1 MYELLL
7 VGAFGLYTLR
17 LLAIHGHQEPDTP
30 QRMTD
35 RVGKLWDIVHQGM
48 RDNRFLR
55 AEKAL
60 LTILKI
66 DEKNAAAYNRL
77 GILYAKQKEYKDA
90 IDCFEIACSIE
101 PSPSS
106 LHNLGLIYY
115 ETENYDKAV
124 TAFEE
129 ALKMEDSL
137 AARHIAFAK
146 ALEHV
151 GNEKLMV
158 DHLEKAAELEPTKES
173 YTLLI
178 NAYRQ
183 RGMQEQADLLEDKV
197 KKLITPTASRP
208 RRMRVRRP
216 KRVSL

>member
-1 MYELLL
+1 MYELVLI
-7 VGAFGLYTLR
+7 GAFGLYSLR
-17 LLAIHGHQEPDTP
+17 LLAIHGHADTDVP
-30 QRMTD
+30 QRITD

-129 ALKMEDSL
+129 ALKLEDSL

-151 GNEKLMV
+151 GNEKLML

-183 RGMQEQADLLEDKV
+183 RGMTEKADLLEDKMQ
-197 KKLITPTASRP
+197 KMITPTASRP